1 MNGALP
7 PYRHEMLC
15 LLAGLVLL
23 AIALTL
29 PGCAFLASPAG
40 AALATGTGIAA
51 GAAGIFSESIS
62 GVKTLFDLKHE
73 EKEEGP

>member
-1 MNGALP
+1 MIAR
-7 PYRHEMLC
+7 YRHELLC
-15 LLAGLVLL
+15 LAAGLVML

-51 GAAGIFSESIS
+51 AATGIFSEGVS
-62 GVKTLFDLKHE
+62 GVKTLLDLKHE
-73 EKEEGP
+73 EAAP